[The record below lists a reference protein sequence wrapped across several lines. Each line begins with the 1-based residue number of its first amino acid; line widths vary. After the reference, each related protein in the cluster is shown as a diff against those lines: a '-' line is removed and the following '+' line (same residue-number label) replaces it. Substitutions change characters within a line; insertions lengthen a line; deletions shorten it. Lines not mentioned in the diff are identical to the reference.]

1 MAKSE
6 FVCLKDYEDVAL
18 DLLDA
23 RYRDYFA
30 DGADDK
36 YTLAD
41 NQAEFQKQFNITLYF
56 FTFLFVIVA

>member
-41 NQAEFQKQFNITLYF
+41 NQAEFQK
-56 FTFLFVIVA
+56 